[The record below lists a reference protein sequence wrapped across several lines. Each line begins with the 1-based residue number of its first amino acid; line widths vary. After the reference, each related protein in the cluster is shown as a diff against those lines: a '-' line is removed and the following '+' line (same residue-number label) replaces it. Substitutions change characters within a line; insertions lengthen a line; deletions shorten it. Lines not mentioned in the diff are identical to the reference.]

1 MSLKLINNY
10 SAWFLCCERRQQ
22 SIHLGLINT
31 TTDEINDQM
40 PTKSSIINET
50 LSNATESNL
59 STTIQPTAVLKHE
72 NLLQPST
79 SIDLLQTDAKEAEI
93 VSASQNISHKQKRST
108 SSNQTT
114 QTVLQSTTP
123 SASIIPSLADS
134 ANVRT
139 GRKVKADKLNR
150 NDASSGAIFIAI
162 HNISVMTDF
171 DYVDNF
177 NQPG

>member
-1 MSLKLINNY
+1 M
-10 SAWFLCCERRQQ
+10 FFCERRQQ

-31 TTDEINDQM
+31 TTDDVNDQM

-59 STTIQPTAVLKHE
+59 STTIQPTAVLKHD
-72 NLLQPST
+72 NLLEPST
-79 SIDLLQTDAKEAEI
+79 SIDFLQTDAKEAEI
-93 VSASQNISHKQKRST
+93 TSASQNISHKKQKRSM

-114 QTVLQSTTP
+114 QTVLQSSTP
-123 SASIIPSLADS
+123 SAQIIPNLTD
-134 ANVRT
+134 NTILRT
-139 GRKVKADKLNR
+139 GRKAKAENLNR
-150 NDASSGAIFIAI
+150 NDVSSGKIFIAI

-177 NQPG
+177 NQQG